1 MLSISDYH
9 PFMSSDASQFPPSR
23 PLSCAPSLPKPGQIW
38 SLCKTLRSPLSQDGI
53 DPASLY
59 SIPAQQFLQGEFPA
73 HYIMVIRELES
84 EIEPEEAWQT
94 VSVMVLSE
102 QTEYLSDVD
111 VLIPASLSGL
121 DKDLLAE
128 TWHVLPMLGC
138 NLQQPL
144 GARLSRAVYDGLMTL
159 GDRDQGLAIA
169 PPNIEALG
177 LGIAPPLTHQQP
189 DIKAFHRQEIAWSDV
204 LIIPFAA
211 YQTYVRSLQ
220 WADVVLAKTLQ
231 VEQELQALKVTP
243 LRAIAASR
251 MVRLSH
257 WLRQEFEPGWLA
269 IESLAQV
276 RISHLGAVPSRQVI
290 ENADPLEDNPNEI
303 SALVDVLRSSQDDET
318 LWAAVERMWQVDPDN
333 SANSA
338 AGVRRVRFITLTGG
352 RTVALVVSVIQRV
365 DQRIGVMLRVYPT
378 GEERYVPEDL
388 KLFLF
393 DDVRQGYEVLARQND
408 LYIQLKFNGHRG
420 EFFRVQVVLEAT
432 SIVEDFMM

>member
-9 PFMSSDASQFPPSR
+9 PFMSSDASQFPSSR

-38 SLCKTLRSPLSQDGI
+38 SLCKTLRSPLTQDGI

-59 SIPAQQFLQGEFPA
+59 SIPAQQFLQGEFPI
-73 HYIMVIRELES
+73 HYVMVIRELES
-84 EIEPEEAWQT
+84 EIESEEVWQT

-144 GARLSRAVYDGLMTL
+144 GTRLSRAVYDGLMTL
-159 GDRDQGLAIA
+159 GDMDQGLAIA
-169 PPNIEALG
+169 PPNIAALG
-177 LGIAPPLTHQQP
+177 LRIAPLLTHQQP

-204 LIIPFAA
+204 LTIPFSA

-243 LRAIAASR
+243 LRAMVASQI
-251 MVRLSH
+251 VRLSH

-290 ENADPLEDNPNEI
+290 ENDDPVEDNPNEI
-303 SALVDVLRSSQDDET
+303 LALVDVLRSSQDDET
-318 LWAAVERMWQVDPDN
+318 LWAAVERLWQVDPN
-333 SANSA
+333 NSA

-352 RTVALVVSVIQRV
+352 RTVAWVVSVIQQV

-393 DDVRQGYEVLARQND
+393 DDATQGYEVSARQND

-420 EFFRVQVVLEAT
+420 EFFRVQVALEAT